1 MKKKKSIKDKK
12 YFFISIFYLLGVLFV
27 ISSINL
33 NVDPENIY
41 SKKLKFLT
49 PQQKTSEIV
58 SDLRFEKKFLVVGK
72 KTWNDREFVNNL
84 LDQTI
89 NEECLLLGSSQIR
102 LISVELKPKALGKT
116 CSSLI
121 NLGLNGS
128 SIEDYLSIFNKIRL
142 NNIKNKKII
151 ITIHPWTLNFNRDSR
166 WIFNE
171 DDFNQFINFIRIK
184 DNNSKNKTNDE
195 KEIYFKIFKNLI
207 NLKYFSASIKKII
220 YGNKNLTTLKNK
232 FELKEEDF
240 KKEIIYY
247 DGSIIKNKTPNTDFL
262 KNKNRANYKI
272 VKNVFY
278 SKNVTEIL
286 EKSINEIDKTNNII
300 FLLTPYHPEVWK
312 LKNEPIYQA
321 MLETEKIINI
331 IARKKQIEIIGSFN
345 PKNLNCKKDEFHDLL
360 HASKECLNKLEN
372 YSFNN

>member
-1 MKKKKSIKDKK
+1 MS
-12 YFFISIFYLLGVLFV
+12 
-27 ISSINL
+27 
-33 NVDPENIY
+33 
-41 SKKLKFLT
+41 
-49 PQQKTSEIV
+49 QQKTSKIV
-58 SDLRFEKKFLVVGK
+58 SDLRFEKKFLVIK
-72 KTWNDREFVNNL
+72 QKTWNDREFVNNL

-102 LISVELKPKALGKT
+102 LISVELKPKSLDKT

-121 NLGLNGS
+121 NLGLSGG
-128 SIEDYLSIFNKIRL
+128 SIEDYLSIFNKIRI

-166 WIFNE
+166 WIYNE
-171 DDFNQFINFIRIK
+171 DDFNQFISLIRIK
-184 DNNSKNKTNDE
+184 DNNFKDKTSNE
-195 KEIYFKIFKNLI
+195 KKIYFKILKNLI
-207 NLKYFSASIKKII
+207 NFEYFTASIKKII
-220 YGNKNLTTLKNK
+220 YGNKNLTILKNR
-232 FELKEEDF
+232 FELEKEDF

-247 DGSIIKNKTPNTDFL
+247 DGSIIKNKSSNSEFL
-262 KNKNRANYKI
+262 KNKKRANYKI
-272 VKNVFY
+272 VKNFFY
-278 SKNVTEIL
+278 SKNVIEIL
-286 EKSINEIDKTNNII
+286 EKSINEINKKNDII

-331 IARKKQIEIIGSFN
+331 IAKKKKIELIGSFN

-372 YSFNN
+372 YSLNN